1 MSVYGMIGIVGVGFY
16 LGSYAMLQTGILK
29 GAGLTYTILNLIAA
43 SCVAISLIDA
53 FNLSSLVIQLSWIT
67 ISLIGLSRLYLFRC
81 MHRFSLDDR
90 KFGDAAL
97 PEIDDQDLHRL
108 LKVGRWETL
117 AAGTI
122 LTRQHQPIE
131 ALVYLASGAAVVE
144 RDGEII
150 ATLNHARFIGEI
162 TCMTG
167 DGATATVRLCQDS
180 RVLKLPVAEFRR
192 FILRRPVIR
201 EHLEIAFARDL
212 RRKLSDRIRL
222 ELVPDKVRQ
231 VA

>member
-97 PEIDDQDLHRL
+97 PEIDDQDLHRSSSSAGKRMRTAYL
-108 LKVGRWETL
+108 SSSASTSTL
-117 AAGTI
+117 A
-122 LTRQHQPIE
+122 
-131 ALVYLASGAAVVE
+131 
-144 RDGEII
+144 
-150 ATLNHARFIGEI
+150 
-162 TCMTG
+162 
-167 DGATATVRLCQDS
+167 RL
-180 RVLKLPVAEFRR
+180 R
-192 FILRRPVIR
+192 
-201 EHLEIAFARDL
+201 
-212 RRKLSDRIRL
+212 
-222 ELVPDKVRQ
+222 
-231 VA
+231 